1 MLSSTSRKDRARGDK
16 REQGGRHGAFR
27 DGWSRA
33 RRDGSGAGGRGS
45 LLRARAHVCGRRERS
60 ARPRRRAQVVQRC
73 GGAGLSPGGVAA
85 ERGGAGDV
93 DGGDRRGSAR
103 GADVSDASL
112 TKNKKSPRGREEAGR
127 FARPFL
133 FAAAKRLEGRG
144 GRRYKPAHL
153 PDNSTPPDGL
163 PMALERT
170 FSIIKPDATKRNIT
184 GAVNAVIEKAGL
196 RIVAQKRIRMR

>member
-93 DGGDRRGSAR
+93 GGGDVGGGDRRGSAR
-103 GADVSDASL
+103 GADVSDPSL
-112 TKNKKSPRGREEAGR
+112 TKNKKSSGGGKRPGALPGLSFSPPR
-127 FARPFL
+127 
-133 FAAAKRLEGRG
+133 
-144 GRRYKPAHL
+144 
-153 PDNSTPPDGL
+153 S
-163 PMALERT
+163 
-170 FSIIKPDATKRNIT
+170 
-184 GAVNAVIEKAGL
+184 GL
-196 RIVAQKRIRMR
+196 RAGEGAAISAPTSPTAQRFRTDCQWPSSAPFRSSSRTRPSGTSPGP

>member
-16 REQGGRHGAFR
+16 QEQGGCHGAFR

-93 DGGDRRGSAR
+93 GGGDVGGGDRRGSAR
-103 GADVSDASL
+103 GADVSDPSL
-112 TKNKKSPRGREEAGR
+112 TKN
-127 FARPFL
+127 
-133 FAAAKRLEGRG
+133 
-144 GRRYKPAHL
+144 
-153 PDNSTPPDGL
+153 
-163 PMALERT
+163 
-170 FSIIKPDATKRNIT
+170 TK
-184 GAVNAVIEKAGL
+184 
-196 RIVAQKRIRMR
+196 